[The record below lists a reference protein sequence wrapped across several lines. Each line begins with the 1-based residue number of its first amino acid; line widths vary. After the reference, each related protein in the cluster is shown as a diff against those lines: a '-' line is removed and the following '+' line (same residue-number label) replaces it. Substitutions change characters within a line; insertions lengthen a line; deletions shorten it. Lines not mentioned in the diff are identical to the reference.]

1 MNRELASMTIFVHN
15 LKQLLIHIH
24 LANIPRSILQYRKKI
39 LNQVYSLLYDLL
51 LHTLNIRLILCLQ
64 VLRVIDKILKLILII
79 TSYKLAKKRIKI
91 ENNLKRKVGKQR
103 ISLIIQPF
111 LQRIS
116 VIHNQFS
123 KRHREIVNILIATV
137 MVRSGLITVTLETL
151 MHKIILQ
158 IMNMLN

>member
-24 LANIPRSILQYRKKI
+24 LTNIPRSILQYRKKI

-51 LHTLNIRLILCLQ
+51 LHTLNIRLILCFQ
-64 VLRVIDKILKLILII
+64 VPKVIDKTLKLILII
-79 TSYKLAKKRIKI
+79 ISYKLAKKRIKI

-103 ISLIIQPF
+103 ISPIIQPF